1 MGKVISTEARA
12 FANLGQAGLT
22 FFAPNINIY
31 RLPNKLINL
40 DFICVFK
47 INQAGLKYLWCYSFS
62 RDPRWGRGQETPG
75 EGWISCIPINI
86 KANYSPFIRQ
96 THTCLHNM
104 QQHLRRVCKRE
115 MTPGT

>member
-31 RLPNKLINL
+31 RLPNKLIKL
-40 DFICVFK
+40 DLICVFK
-47 INQAGLKYLWCYSFS
+47 IKQASLQISMVLFFS

-75 EGWISCIPINI
+75 EGLITCILINI
-86 KANYSPFIRQ
+86 KAN
-96 THTCLHNM
+96 
-104 QQHLRRVCKRE
+104 
-115 MTPGT
+115 

>member
-31 RLPNKLINL
+31 RLPNKLIKL
-40 DFICVFK
+40 DLICVFK
-47 INQAGLKYLWCYSFS
+47 IKKVGLQNFMVLFS

-75 EGWISCIPINI
+75 EGLITCIPINI
-86 KANYSPFIRQ
+86 RAN
-96 THTCLHNM
+96 
-104 QQHLRRVCKRE
+104 
-115 MTPGT
+115 